1 MVKRG
6 AKNGSA
12 KNSEQVSNLLNG
24 KFLDEWSLRFRTVDE
39 LLSRMHPG
47 GRLVAVT
54 PLEL

>member
-6 AKNGSA
+6 AKNGLA
-12 KNSEQVSNLLNG
+12 KNSEQVTNPLNG
-24 KFLDEWSLRFRTVDE
+24 KFLDEWSLRFRTVGE